1 MLAQDDAGG
10 GERVR
15 CPVYDVNS
23 CATVPKIETRLELMS
38 DLQLVEE
45 DLRFKFY
52 YNGQFCLAYNKGC
65 RDFGDFYLSRPN
77 FFPVYSPSGRPVTTN
92 CAYRYNHHKS
102 IFIGH
107 AKVNGVNFFHDNS
120 PARGALGD
128 VLLQSHESRTT
139 GSSIELETEN
149 DWITKAGELFLKED
163 RDIVWTPGEQV
174 HVLDISSSLVS
185 QVGDI
190 VFEQDVHSYIGIRV
204 ADSMDVEDGGRV
216 VNSIG
221 QVNEEEAMGES
232 ADWLDYSGTVVDKS
246 VGVTL
251 MPHRDNPPSC
261 FFVRNYGTILSN
273 FAYSGP
279 YTLKAG
285 ETLAQRFRILVHEG
299 AADDVDINSYLQD

>member
-1 MLAQDDAGG
+1 MG
-10 GERVR
+10 
-15 CPVYDVNS
+15 
-23 CATVPKIETRLELMS
+23 

-52 YNGQFCLAYNKGC
+52 HSGQFCLAYNKGFK
-65 RDFGDFYLSRPN
+65 DLGDFYLSRPN

-107 AKVNGVNFFHDNS
+107 AKVNGINFFHDNNHV
-120 PARGALGD
+120 RDDLGD
-128 VLLQSHESRTT
+128 VLLQSHESSTT
-139 GSSIELETEN
+139 GSGIELKTKN
-149 DWITKAGELFLKED
+149 DWTTKAGELFLKED
-163 RDIVWTPGEQV
+163 RDISWTPGDQV

-185 QVGDI
+185 QIGDI
-190 VFEQDVHSYIGIRV
+190 VFEKDNHSYIGIRV

-216 VNSIG
+216 VNSRG

-232 ADWLDYSGTVVDKS
+232 ADWLDYSGTVVDKP

-251 MPHRDNPPSC
+251 IPHPANPPSS

-279 YTLKAG
+279 YTLKEG
-285 ETLAQRFRILVHEG
+285 DTLLQRFRILVHEG
-299 AADDVDINSYLQD
+299 SADDVDINSYLLKN

>member
-1 MLAQDDAGG
+1 
-10 GERVR
+10 
-15 CPVYDVNS
+15 
-23 CATVPKIETRLELMS
+23 MS

-52 YNGQFCLAYNKGC
+52 YKGQFGLAYNKGFK
-65 RDFGDFYLSRPN
+65 DLGDFYLSRPN

-107 AKVNGVNFFHDNS
+107 AKVNGINFFHDNNHV
-120 PARGALGD
+120 RDDLGD
-128 VLLQSHESRTT
+128 VLLQSHQSSTT
-139 GSSIELETEN
+139 GSSIELKTKN
-149 DWITKAGELFLKED
+149 DWTTKAGELLLKED
-163 RDIVWTPGEQV
+163 RDISWTPGDQV

-185 QVGDI
+185 QIGDI
-190 VFEQDVHSYIGIRV
+190 VFEKDTHSYIGIRV

-216 VNSIG
+216 VNSKG

-246 VGVTL
+246 VGVAL
-251 MPHRDNPPSC
+251 MPHADNPPSS

-273 FAYSGP
+273 LTYSGS

-285 ETLAQRFRILVHEG
+285 EILAQRFRILVHEG
-299 AADDVDINSYLQD
+299 TADDVDIDSYLQRD